1 MKTGRRS
8 RLNLKQFNNQFSK
21 IIDDLELSGL
31 KYNQIEDVL
40 IHTYETKRTEKMI
53 SMININWTQKQI
65 SEHFNVSEFVVC
77 DRLGKYYTKKMDKAE
92 YSLK

>member
-8 RLNLKQFNNQFSK
+8 KLDLKEFNNQFSN
-21 IIDDLELSGL
+21 IIDQLELSGL

-53 SMININWTQKQI
+53 SMINMNWTQKQI
-65 SEHFNVSEFVVC
+65 AEHFNVSEFVVC
-77 DRLGKYYTKKMDKAE
+77 DRLSKYYTKKMDKAE